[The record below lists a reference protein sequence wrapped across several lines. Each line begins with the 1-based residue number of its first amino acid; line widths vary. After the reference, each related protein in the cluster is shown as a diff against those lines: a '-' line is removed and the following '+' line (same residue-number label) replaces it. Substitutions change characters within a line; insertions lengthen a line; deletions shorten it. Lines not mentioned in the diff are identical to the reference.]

1 MPRATSSGST
11 CTKTQTQLF
20 AGGTQPLCKCTLHVL
35 LAAPADMWDRLTA
48 SSFYKERS
56 FLPRNQKPKG
66 QGFRLLFGLFFPPLS
81 LPGHPQIFQ
90 FPGIYFLCIS
100 RNKLAVC
107 LLEKLFA
114 LLNVPKICRDL
125 KVFVAKFQCKTM
137 V

>member
-35 LAAPADMWDRLTA
+35 LAAPTDMWDRLTA

-66 QGFRLLFGLFFPPLS
+66 QGFRLLFGLFFFPPYLYLDTLKS
-81 LPGHPQIFQ
+81 SSFQEYIFLV
-90 FPGIYFLCIS
+90 FLGT
-100 RNKLAVC
+100 N
-107 LLEKLFA
+107 
-114 LLNVPKICRDL
+114 
-125 KVFVAKFQCKTM
+125 
-137 V
+137 